1 MTETIGLKRKASQD
15 DLKSLAEGESNKS
28 IKTVESINSDLH
40 SSEDT
45 RNKGMLR
52 VKPEYRLLSSS
63 KDTQNSNYDD
73 DGAEAAGVAHT
84 SGSSKHKNR
93 GQNKPKDRKQIVQ
106 HDSIRLCNKFA
117 TGEQCNLGSNCKYSH
132 DIQAYLAEK
141 EPDLGPVCPQFALL
155 GECKFGIKCRFSK
168 AHTDAEGNQMVA
180 EKKLN
185 EDQFIKNCSTKS
197 IIQDIKQKNIDCTRS
212 KEFIQWWSAEEIKLQ
227 QRLNEL
233 KKRKEEPRVDQ
244 DGVTE
249 PVTEPVAEPVADNQ
263 INIESTPATQIN
275 STTHKEKLERIE
287 AGAEATLIPL
297 RPNEKKKIDF
307 RGKSYLA
314 PLTTVGNIPFR
325 RVCKSYGVDIT
336 CSEMAIARQL
346 LRGSPQEWALT
357 RRHASE
363 DMFGIQLASNDPTQF
378 TQTVEILSQKVD
390 CDFIDLNMG
399 CPIDTMT
406 KSGNGSALLERKNK
420 VRGMLLGAVH
430 VSSVPITIKMR
441 IGLSN
446 KKKIGHKIIPLARD
460 CGVAAITVHGRS
472 KEQRYT
478 KLSDW
483 DYTMECA
490 KMTKMTWHSPD
501 ASTVTPD
508 WVTEPP
514 AFFGNGD
521 VFSPQEYWD
530 HVDHSTDSELPLAGI
545 MVGRGALSKPWIF
558 KEIKERKLWDISSG
572 ERLDMLKDF
581 TKFGLECWGS
591 DTMGVNTTRKFM
603 CEWLSFL
610 YRYVPV
616 GILEVLPQR
625 VNERP
630 EQFVGRN
637 DLETLMASDNSKD
650 WIKITEMLL
659 GPAPESFQFIPKHK
673 SNSYTPQG

>member
-15 DLKSLAEGESNKS
+15 DLKSLADGESNKS
-28 IKTVESINSDLH
+28 IKTVESINIDLH

-155 GECKFGIKCRFSK
+155 
-168 AHTDAEGNQMVA
+168 
-180 EKKLN
+180 
-185 EDQFIKNCSTKS
+185 
-197 IIQDIKQKNIDCTRS
+197 DCTRS

-244 DGVTE
+244 DGVA
-249 PVTEPVAEPVADNQ
+249 EPVAEPVDVPVTDNQ
-263 INIESTPATQIN
+263 INIESTPATQTN

-297 RPNEKKKIDF
+297 RPNEKRLIF
-307 RGKSYLA
+307 VANL
-314 PLTTVGNIPFR
+314 
-325 RVCKSYGVDIT
+325 
-336 CSEMAIARQL
+336 
-346 LRGSPQEWALT
+346 
-357 RRHASE
+357 
-363 DMFGIQLASNDPTQF
+363 GIQRSN
-378 TQTVEILSQKVD
+378 TVYTNRRDTVAKVD

-446 KKKIGHKIIPLARD
+446 KKIGHKIIPLARD
-460 CGVAAITVHGRS
+460 CGLRLLRFMDGVKNS
-472 KEQRYT
+472 
-478 KLSDW
+478 
-483 DYTMECA
+483 
-490 KMTKMTWHSPD
+490 
-501 ASTVTPD
+501 
-508 WVTEPP
+508 
-514 AFFGNGD
+514 
-521 VFSPQEYWD
+521 
-530 HVDHSTDSELPLAGI
+530 DHSTDSELPLAGI

-572 ERLDMLKDF
+572 
-581 TKFGLECWGS
+581 
-591 DTMGVNTTRKFM
+591 
-603 CEWLSFL
+603 
-610 YRYVPV
+610 
-616 GILEVLPQR
+616 ILEVLPQR

-630 EQFVGRN
+630 EQFVEGMILKR
-637 DLETLMASDNSKD
+637 
-650 WIKITEMLL
+650 
-659 GPAPESFQFIPKHK
+659 
-673 SNSYTPQG
+673 